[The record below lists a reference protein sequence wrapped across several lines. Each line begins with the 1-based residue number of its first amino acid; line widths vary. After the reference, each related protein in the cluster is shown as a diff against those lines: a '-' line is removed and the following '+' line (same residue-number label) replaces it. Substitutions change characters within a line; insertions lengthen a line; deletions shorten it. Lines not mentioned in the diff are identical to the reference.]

1 MKSQKSKIFIE
12 DLSLKMFRKEP
23 LILIEFII
31 FGIFVPIYLIVLT
44 GKLNMDILKFFL
56 ISCPV
61 C

>member
-12 DLSLKMFRKEP
+12 DLSLKKFRKY
-23 LILIEFII
+23 LIAFII
-31 FGIFVPIYLIVLT
+31 LGVFVPIYLIVLT

-56 ISCPV
+56 ISYPV